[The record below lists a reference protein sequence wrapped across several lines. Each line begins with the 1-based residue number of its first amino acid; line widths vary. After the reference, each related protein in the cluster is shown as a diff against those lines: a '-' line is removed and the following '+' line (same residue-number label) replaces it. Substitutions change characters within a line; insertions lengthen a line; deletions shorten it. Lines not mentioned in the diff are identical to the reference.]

1 MKPRKTVKKRK
12 RKEKNREPKKSI
24 GRDGGQTNSEQDKHL
39 ERKKKKI
46 PGSGAMEFQH

>member
-1 MKPRKTVKKRK
+1 M
-12 RKEKNREPKKSI
+12 NREPTKSS

-46 PGSGAMEFQH
+46 PGSETIEFQT